1 VSGGGLLSLV
11 NIFKK
16 GGPSLQEKAACVLE
30 NLAITESFAAAIVEA
45 GLKAILKLDR
55 EHDEFNNEELEHIPA
70 KREEIWSAMG
80 AASRLLVE
88 LLGFEG
94 ICYSIECKHF
104 VHILRGLL
112 KSNILLNMKDQV
124 AVCLLE
130 LGLVGM
136 ASNDSDMN
144 FPIKS

>member
-1 VSGGGLLSLV
+1 VG
-11 NIFKK
+11 I
-16 GGPSLQEKAACVLE
+16 
-30 NLAITESFAAAIVEA
+30 EA

-55 EHDEFNNEELEHIPA
+55 EHDEFNNEELEHISA

-80 AASRLLVE
+80 ATSRLLVK

-104 VHILRGLL
+104 VHILCGLL
-112 KSNILLNMKDQV
+112 KYNILLNMKDWVV
-124 AVCLLE
+124 AFLLK

-144 FPIKS
+144 FPINLEIVLYDIIPKLIEEAGVCI

>member
-1 VSGGGLLSLV
+1 
-11 NIFKK
+11 
-16 GGPSLQEKAACVLE
+16 
-30 NLAITESFAAAIVEA
+30 
-45 GLKAILKLDR
+45 
-55 EHDEFNNEELEHIPA
+55 
-70 KREEIWSAMG
+70 MG

-94 ICYSIECKHF
+94 LCYSIECRHL

-112 KSNILLNMKDQV
+112 KSNILLNMKDWV

-136 ASNDSDMN
+136 ASNDSHMN
-144 FPIKS
+144 FPIKSQNSFT

>member
-1 VSGGGLLSLV
+1 MG
-11 NIFKK
+11 I
-16 GGPSLQEKAACVLE
+16 
-30 NLAITESFAAAIVEA
+30 EA
-45 GLKAILKLDR
+45 DLKAILQLDR
-55 EHDEFNNEELEHIPA
+55 EHDEFSNVELEHIPA

-80 AASRLLVE
+80 AASRLLVK

-112 KSNILLNMKDQV
+112 KSNILLNMKDWV
-124 AVCLLE
+124 STCLLK